1 MSAFALAGTVT
12 FGLGVIVYYAI
23 RVIER
28 PSLIVTTVLVL
39 SACMAGAS
47 TQTGAE
53 FLVAFLLSL
62 MNAGVLALLI
72 IFLLRDNLLAYV
84 FYGLFLGGVQSGYL
98 MLNQS
103 ALLFQIHGWITV
115 SLILGLALGTWAW
128 AMRKSAGTGPAHGAQ
143 RQ

>member
-1 MSAFALAGTVT
+1 MASALVLAGAAP

-23 RVIER
+23 RVIKR

-53 FLVAFLLSL
+53 FLVALLLSL

-72 IFLLRDNLLAYV
+72 IFLLRDNMLAYV
-84 FYGLFLGGVQSGYL
+84 FYGLFSGVQSGYL

-103 ALLFQIHGWITV
+103 AQLFQVHGWITV
-115 SLILGLALGTWAW
+115 SLILGLALCTWAW
-128 AMRKSAGTGPAHGAQ
+128 AMRKSAGTGPAHGVE
-143 RQ
+143 RP